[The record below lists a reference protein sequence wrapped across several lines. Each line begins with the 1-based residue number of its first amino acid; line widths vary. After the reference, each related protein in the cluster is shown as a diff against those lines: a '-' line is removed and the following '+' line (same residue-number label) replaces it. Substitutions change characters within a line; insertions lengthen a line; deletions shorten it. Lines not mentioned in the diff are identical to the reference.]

1 MMGAETIKP
10 AKLSDAVADHL
21 EMLILEGAL
30 RPGERLLPER
40 ELSAK
45 LEISRPSLREALGKL
60 ADRQLIQTNAQGISF
75 ISEAIGSS
83 LKDPLVVLFRNHP
96 EAAFEYLEFRN
107 VVEGAATGDACRRA
121 SDVDRQEIK
130 RNFDRL
136 EAASKKDDPMEEAEA
151 DADFHLAIYEASHNL
166 VMLHVMRS
174 LSDLMRADVF
184 FNRKRLWEQRGI
196 RATLLDEHRAIYQ
209 AIMAGDPDR
218 ARAAA
223 QFHVSHMVENLRGI
237 RDAERRLEASLRR
250 LGRDAFVVASPKRE
264 GSGRKTRNGRETD
277 ISEEEGGS
285 GQTPN

>member
-1 MMGAETIKP
+1 MASETIKP

-45 LEISRPSLREALGKL
+45 LDISRPSLREALTKL
-60 ADRQLIQTNAQGISF
+60 ADRQLIQTNGNGVSF
-75 ISEAIGSS
+75 VSEAIGSS

-130 RNFDRL
+130 RCFERL
-136 EAASKKDDPMEEAEA
+136 ETASKNDDPTEEAEA

-184 FNRKRLWEQRGI
+184 FNRKRLWEHRGI
-196 RATLLDEHRAIYQ
+196 RVSLLDEHRAIFD
-209 AIMAGDPDR
+209 ALMTGDADR

-223 QFHVSHMVENLRGI
+223 QFHVSHMVETLREI
-237 RDAERRLEASLRR
+237 KDAERRLEASLRR
-250 LGRDAFVVASPKRE
+250 LGRDAFVVPNQKRD
-264 GSGRKTRNGRETD
+264 GPGRKARQTREAEA
-277 ISEEEGGS
+277 SKEKGGAEV
-285 GQTPN
+285 QTHD